1 MASLKEIVTKAVI
14 GKTKKASQDSF
25 KVTVNDNVSNVLG
38 CWIINHN
45 FSGSANNSNNINIS
59 GSYDVNIWYSY
70 DNNTKTNVIVHN
82 YSYTELVNVKLK
94 KDGVLTNK
102 NEIMVRSLT
111 EPQVSNV
118 KVDGNVIDITIDKE
132 LGVEIVGDM
141 KFRVNVEDIVDDYDE
156 EFSDINNKDIEMSI
170 NDDYL
175 SGVNQN

>member
-1 MASLKEIVTKAVI
+1 MTSLKEIVTKAVI
-14 GKTKKASQDSF
+14 GKTKKVSKDNF

-45 FSGSANNSNNINIS
+45 FSGSADGNNNIVVK

-82 YSYTELVNVKLK
+82 YSYTELVSVKFK

-118 KVDGNVIDITIDKE
+118 KVDNNIIDITVDKE

-141 KFRVNVEDIVDDYDE
+141 KFRVNVEDTIDDYEDE
-156 EFSDINNKDIEMSI
+156 EDNKDIDMDL
-170 NDDYL
+170 NDEYL
-175 SGVNQN
+175 NGVNQN

>member
-1 MASLKEIVTKAVI
+1 MANLKEIVTKAVI
-14 GKTKKASQDSF
+14 GKTKKISKDNF

-38 CWIINHN
+38 CWIINHT
-45 FSGSANNSNNINIS
+45 FSGNADGNNNIVVK

-82 YSYTELVNVKLK
+82 YPYTELVNVKFK
-94 KDGVLTNK
+94 KDGVLTDK

-118 KVDGNVIDITIDKE
+118 KVDNNIIDIIVDKE

-141 KFRVNVEDIVDDYDE
+141 KFRVNVEDIIDDYDDE
-156 EFSDINNKDIEMSI
+156 EDNKDIDMI
-170 NDDYL
+170 LNDEYL
-175 SGVNQN
+175 NSVNQN